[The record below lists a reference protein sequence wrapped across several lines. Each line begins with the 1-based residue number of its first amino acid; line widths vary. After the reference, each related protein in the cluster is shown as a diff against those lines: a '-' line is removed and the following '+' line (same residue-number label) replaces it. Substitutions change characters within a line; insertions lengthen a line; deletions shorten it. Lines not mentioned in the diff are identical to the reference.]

1 MCIFCQIV
9 SKEIPAV
16 IIFEDEE
23 IVAFKDIHP
32 AAPVHLLIIPKKHLS
47 SLAQS
52 TVEDQELLGKL
63 LGRVKI
69 LAEEQGIAQTGYKVV
84 INTGKNGGQLV
95 EHLHLHLLGGLEVQK
110 LV

>member
-95 EHLHLHLLGGLEVQK
+95 EHLHLHLLGGREVQK